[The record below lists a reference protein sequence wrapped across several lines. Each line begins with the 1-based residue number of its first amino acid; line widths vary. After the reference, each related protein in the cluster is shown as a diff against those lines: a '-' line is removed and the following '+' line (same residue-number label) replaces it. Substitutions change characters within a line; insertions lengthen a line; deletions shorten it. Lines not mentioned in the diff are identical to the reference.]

1 MAHYDVLIIGAGPAG
16 LTAGLYC
23 GRARLRTVIVEQGLP
38 GGELINTARIE
49 DYPGFE
55 AIGGPELAERLER
68 QARTFGVEITTDA
81 VVEVASEGD
90 WKRVVAG
97 AGSDTAGAVIV
108 AAGGKPQKLAVP
120 GEAELAGRGVSY
132 CAICDGP
139 FFRDQVIA
147 VVGGGNTAVEA
158 ADYLTTFGKKVYLIH
173 RRDALRAQPIIRE
186 RALANP
192 KLEVHWNTVVEEIK
206 GQNQVEAVVLKST
219 VGGERWE
226 LPAGGVF
233 IFIGFTPNH
242 IRDHANHD
250 QLGFFLTDARMQ
262 TSVPGLFAV
271 GDIRAQPV
279 RQITNATADGTVA
292 AVMAHKYLEDR
303 QLLVGG
309 AGAGR
314 GDGI

>member
-23 GRARLRTVIVEQGLP
+23 GRARLRTVIVEQGIP
-38 GGELINTARIE
+38 GGELVNTARIE

-55 AIGGPELAERLER
+55 AISGPELAERLER
-68 QARTFGVEITTDA
+68 QARTFGVEIKTDE
-81 VVEVASEGD
+81 VVEVASEGA

-97 AGSDTAGAVIV
+97 EGSYTGGAVIV
-108 AAGGKPQKLAVP
+108 AAGGKPQKLDVP

-147 VVGGGNTAVEA
+147 VVGGGNTAVEE
-158 ADYLTTFGKKVYLIH
+158 ADYLTRFGQKVYLIH
-173 RRDALRAQPIIRE
+173 RRDAFRAQPIIQE

-192 KLEVHWNTVVEEIK
+192 KIEVRWNTVVEAIK
-206 GQNQVEAVVLKST
+206 GQDQVEAVVLKS
-219 VGGERWE
+219 VGGEERRE
-226 LPAGGVF
+226 LPVGGVF
-233 IFIGFTPNH
+233 IFIGFSPNH
-242 IRDHANHD
+242 IKDHATHD
-250 QLGFFLTDARMQ
+250 QLGFFLTDERMQ

-292 AVMAHKYLEDR
+292 AVMAHKYLEDHR
-303 QLLVGG
+303 LLVGW

-314 GDGI
+314 GDGV